1 MRRSSFQSF
10 AKDTSLVEAMS
21 ARPIEEDIES
31 FFQGF
36 DMPVDMYHEQ
46 IERMQDDDD
55 TAFGY
60 LLEQAI
66 TE

>member
-10 AKDTSLVEAMS
+10 AKDSSLLDS
-21 ARPIEEDIES
+21 RPLEEDIET

-36 DMPVDMYHEQ
+36 DMPVDLYHEQ
-46 IERMQDDDD
+46 IEQMKDDDD
-55 TAFGY
+55 TAFGF

>member
-10 AKDTSLVEAMS
+10 AKDSSLLDS
-21 ARPIEEDIES
+21 RPLEEDIET

-36 DMPVDMYHEQ
+36 DMPVDLYHEQ
-46 IERMQDDDD
+46 IQQMKDDDD
-55 TAFGY
+55 TAFGF

>member
-10 AKDTSLVEAMS
+10 AKEGLVET
-21 ARPIEEDIES
+21 RPLEDDIES
-31 FFQGF
+31 FFQSF
-36 DMPVDMYHEQ
+36 DMPVDLYHEQ
-46 IERMQDDDD
+46 IEKMEDDDD